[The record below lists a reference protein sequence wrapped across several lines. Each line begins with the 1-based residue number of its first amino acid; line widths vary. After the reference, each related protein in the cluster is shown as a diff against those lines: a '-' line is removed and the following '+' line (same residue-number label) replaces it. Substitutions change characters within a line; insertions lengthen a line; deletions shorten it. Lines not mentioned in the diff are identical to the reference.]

1 MPLTG
6 RRHSPKACDRELR
19 VKKLP
24 VGEAIRFA
32 YHFTFGQLGT
42 IIGLVW
48 IPLVVIAV
56 LQFLPYGMGDATLT
70 READPAAYG
79 SAQLRAIIFLFVIVL
94 MYACLFVSVTQQALG
109 LRKGGAVYHFAL
121 GRTELRMWG
130 ALLLLGA
137 ILFMLFAAIGLLTFV
152 GAVAAGKAFA
162 PALAGPVMSAL
173 LFIGACA
180 LIYVAVRLGFLLAPA
195 TVVEKK
201 LGFESSWKLS
211 HGNFWR
217 ISLAAFVVTLP
228 IAILVFAA
236 QYALMGR
243 ELVAIMDPGTSFATF
258 MTRLKVVIGR
268 HAPELIGVNL
278 IVAPFV
284 YGLFLSTAAFAYRTL
299 SAPPSAPNTSEP
311 LAS

>member
-1 MPLTG
+1 
-6 RRHSPKACDRELR
+6 

-24 VGEAIRFA
+24 VGEAIRFS

-42 IIGLVW
+42 IIGLMW

-56 LQFLPYGMGDATLT
+56 LQFLPYGMGDAALS
-70 READPAAYG
+70 REDNPAAYG
-79 SAQLRAIIFLFVIVL
+79 SAQLRAIIFMFVIAL
-94 MYACLFVSVTQQALG
+94 MYACFFVSVTQQALG
-109 LRKGGAVYHFAL
+109 LRQGGAIYHFTL

-137 ILFMLFAAIGLLTFV
+137 IMFMLLGAIGLLTV
-152 GAVAAGKAFA
+152 AGAVAAGKSLD
-162 PALAGPVMSAL
+162 PAIAGPVMTSI

-180 LIYVAVRLGFLLAPA
+180 FIYVAVRLGFLLAPV

-201 LGFESSWKLS
+201 IGFESSWKLS

-228 IAILVFAA
+228 VAVLVFTA

-258 MTRLKVVIGR
+258 TTRLEVITGR

-299 SAPPSAPNTSEP
+299 SAAPAVPNTSGP
-311 LAS
+311 VAP

>member
-1 MPLTG
+1 M
-6 RRHSPKACDRELR
+6 
-19 VKKLP
+19 KKLP

-56 LQFLPYGMGDATLT
+56 LQFLPYGMGDAMLS
-70 READPAAYG
+70 REDNPAAYG
-79 SAQLRAIIFLFVIVL
+79 SAQLRAIIFMFVIVL

-109 LRKGGAVYHFAL
+109 LRQGGAIYHFAL

-130 ALLLLGA
+130 TLLLLGA
-137 ILFMLFAAIGLLTFV
+137 ILIMLLL
-152 GAVAAGKAFA
+152 AVALFTTVGVIAAA
-162 PALAGPVMSAL
+162 RAVDRSLAGPVQSAL

-180 LIYVAVRLGFLLAPA
+180 FIYVMVRLGFLLVPA

-201 LGFESSWKLS
+201 IGFESSWKLS
-211 HGNFWR
+211 QGNFWR

-243 ELVAIMDPGTSFATF
+243 ELVAIARSGGSLETIT
-258 MTRLKVVIGR
+258 TQLEVLTGR
-268 HAPELIGVNL
+268 HAPEIIGVNL

-284 YGLFLSTAAFAYRTL
+284 YGLYLATAAFAYRTL
-299 SAPPSAPNTSEP
+299 SAAPAGPNAAEPSAQP
-311 LAS
+311 

>member
-1 MPLTG
+1 
-6 RRHSPKACDRELR
+6 

-56 LQFLPYGMGDATLT
+56 LQFLPYGMGDAMLS
-70 READPAAYG
+70 REDNPAAYG
-79 SAQLRAIIFLFVIVL
+79 SAQLRAIIFMFVIAL
-94 MYACLFVSVTQQALG
+94 MYACFFVSVTQQALG
-109 LRKGGAVYHFAL
+109 LRQGGAIYHFAL

-130 ALLLLGA
+130 TLLLLGA
-137 ILFMLFAAIGLLTFV
+137 IMTMLLL
-152 GAVAAGKAFA
+152 AVALFTTVGVIAAAKSVDR
-162 PALAGPVMSAL
+162 ALAEPVQDAL
-173 LFIGACA
+173 LLIGACA
-180 LIYVAVRLGFLLAPA
+180 FIYVMVRLGFLLVPA

-201 LGFESSWKLS
+201 IGFESSWKLS
-211 HGNFWR
+211 RGNFWR

-228 IAILVFAA
+228 IFVLVFAA

-243 ELVAIMDPGTSFATF
+243 ELVAVMQPGVTLETV
-258 MTRLKVVIGR
+258 MTRLEVVTAR
-268 HAPELIGVNL
+268 HAPEIIGINL

-284 YGLFLSTAAFAYRTL
+284 YGLYLATAAFAYRTL
-299 SAPPSAPNTSEP
+299 SAPAAAPNAAEPSAS
-311 LAS
+311 

>member
-1 MPLTG
+1 M
-6 RRHSPKACDRELR
+6 
-19 VKKLP
+19 KKLP

-56 LQFLPYGMGDATLT
+56 LQFLPYGMGDAMLS
-70 READPAAYG
+70 REDNAAAFQ
-79 SAQLRAIIFLFVIVL
+79 SAQLRAIIFMFVIVL
-94 MYACLFVSVTQQALG
+94 MYACLYVSVTQQALG
-109 LRKGGAVYHFAL
+109 LRQGGAIYHFAL

-130 ALLLLGA
+130 TLLLLGA
-137 ILFMLFAAIGLLTFV
+137 ILLMLLAAIAFLTFV
-152 GAVAAGKAFA
+152 GAVVAGKSVD
-162 PALAGPVMSAL
+162 PALAVPVQSAL
-173 LFIGACA
+173 LFVGACA
-180 LIYVAVRLGFLLAPA
+180 FIYVTVRLGFLLVPA

-201 LGFESSWKLS
+201 IGFESSWKLS
-211 HGNFWR
+211 RGNFWR

-243 ELVAIMDPGTSFATF
+243 ELVAVMQPGVSLTTF
-258 MTRLKVVIGR
+258 MTRLELVTAR

-284 YGLFLSTAAFAYRTL
+284 YGLFLATAAFAYRTL
-299 SAPPSAPNTSEP
+299 SAAPAGTNTVEPPAQP
-311 LAS
+311 

>member
-1 MPLTG
+1 M
-6 RRHSPKACDRELR
+6 
-19 VKKLP
+19 KKLP

-56 LQFLPYGMGDATLT
+56 LQFLPYGMGDATLS
-70 READPAAYG
+70 RDDNAAAYA
-79 SAQLRAIIFLFVIVL
+79 SAQLRAILFMFVIVL
-94 MYACLFVSVTQQALG
+94 MYACIFVSVTQQALG
-109 LRKGGAVYHFAL
+109 LRKGGAIYHIAM

-130 ALLLLGA
+130 SLLLLGA
-137 ILFMLFAAIGLLTFV
+137 ILFMLLAAIGLLTFV
-152 GAVAAGKAFA
+152 GAVAAGKSVD

-180 LIYVAVRLGFLLAPA
+180 FIYIAVRLGFLLAPA

-211 HGNFWR
+211 QGNFWR
-217 ISLAAFVVTLP
+217 ITLAAFVVTLP
-228 IAILVFAA
+228 ISILVFAA

-243 ELVAIMDPGTSFATF
+243 ELVAMIQPGMSLVTF
-258 MTRLKVVIGR
+258 TTRLELVTSR

-299 SAPPSAPNTSEP
+299 SAAPAGPNVVEPSAS
-311 LAS
+311 

>member
-1 MPLTG
+1 
-6 RRHSPKACDRELR
+6 

-56 LQFLPYGMGDATLT
+56 LQFLPYGMGDAALS
-70 READPAAYG
+70 REDNAAAFQ
-79 SAQLRAIIFLFVIVL
+79 SAQLRAILFMFVIML
-94 MYACLFVSVTQQALG
+94 MYACVFVSVTQQALG
-109 LRKGGAVYHFAL
+109 LRQGGAIYHFAL

-130 ALLLLGA
+130 SLLLLGA
-137 ILFMLFAAIGLLTFV
+137 ILFMLLAAIGLLTFV
-152 GAVAAGKAFA
+152 GAVAAGKSVD
-162 PALAGPVMSAL
+162 PALAGPVQSAF

-180 LIYVAVRLGFLLAPA
+180 FIYVAVRLGYLLVPA

-211 HGNFWR
+211 QGNFWR

-243 ELVAIMDPGTSFATF
+243 ELIAIMQPGVSLETF
-258 MTRLKVVIGR
+258 PARLELITAR

-284 YGLFLSTAAFAYRTL
+284 YGLFLATAAFAYRTL
-299 SAPPSAPNTSEP
+299 SAPPSSPTAVEPSTS
-311 LAS
+311 

>member
-1 MPLTG
+1 
-6 RRHSPKACDRELR
+6 
-19 VKKLP
+19 
-24 VGEAIRFA
+24 
-32 YHFTFGQLGT
+32 
-42 IIGLVW
+42 
-48 IPLVVIAV
+48 
-56 LQFLPYGMGDATLT
+56 
-70 READPAAYG
+70 
-79 SAQLRAIIFLFVIVL
+79 
-94 MYACLFVSVTQQALG
+94 
-109 LRKGGAVYHFAL
+109 
-121 GRTELRMWG
+121 
-130 ALLLLGA
+130 
-137 ILFMLFAAIGLLTFV
+137 
-152 GAVAAGKAFA
+152 
-162 PALAGPVMSAL
+162 MSAL

-180 LIYVAVRLGFLLAPA
+180 FIYVAVRLGFLLAPA

-228 IAILVFAA
+228 IAILVVAA

-299 SAPPSAPNTSEP
+299 SAPPPAPNASEP
-311 LAS
+311 MAP